1 MKKFLLGSFLF
12 LFVFMSLN
20 ANWISFGGFEGQ
32 GPEIKVLQDRGT
44 SITVE
49 FKLQGY
55 AVEQKDVNGTPCSKI
70 ILPGE
75 VTYLKKGYPELPT
88 ISRNVIIP
96 NNAKMGYR
104 IISVEYET
112 QKVSTVVP
120 SKGNLYRNINPEEV
134 RYTFDAFYKS
144 NTLWPEETVEI
155 SEAFIL
161 RDYRGVSIRFNPF
174 QYNPLKNELRVVKR
188 IVIEVYKSGTDVTN
202 ILHRKNNLI
211 SNEFVGIYK
220 SVFLNFSDTRYDSVS
235 EFAGRM
241 VIICAD
247 AYLSNMNTF
256 VSWKRQKGIDTKMV
270 TVSSIGNNQ
279 TSIKNYIQSEYDA
292 GSLVWVLLV
301 GDGNE
306 VIPATGTV
314 GAASGADADPVYA
327 YTAGGDY
334 YPDIFISRFS
344 SRSGS
349 ATNIDKQVSR
359 SIYYEKTPQTG
370 ADWYHIGL
378 GVASNEGSPPDYERC
393 NWLRDSL
400 LQYTYTNIK
409 DQYQGQG
416 GSTNGI
422 KQDIE
427 AGLSIINYIGH
438 GSTNGW
444 ASVPFGISDVTNLNN
459 PWMLPFV
466 LSVAC
471 VVGDF
476 NGGDCFCEASLT
488 AGTVSEPDG
497 FLVHWGSTINQ
508 SWIPPCIGQ
517 EGAVNHLTHDRYNTA
532 GGIFFNGASYMI
544 EYYGATNSEG
554 VEMAQTWMIFGD
566 ASVQLRT
573 DTPASM
579 TVSHN
584 SVIYFGT
591 TTFDVTVTGV
601 ENALCALF
609 RNDTLYGSAYTNA
622 SGLAAIDINPP
633 LTSSGDVTLT
643 VTAFNKNP
651 YIVDIPVQ
659 AANGPYISYQK
670 GIIDDSGGNGNGRIN
685 PGETIDLTGWAE
697 NLGVDTG
704 YGVYAKMSETDPYI
718 SLSSDSAWF
727 GTISAGDSTSGSP
740 HYIFSVAG
748 NCPDGH
754 TIVFDFTAHDNND
767 SIWVSH
773 PSFAVYSPVLIID
786 NYVVDP
792 TGNQRLDPG
801 ETVDLIVTLKNDG
814 SEDAPSVAGY
824 LFENSSYIN
833 VPDHDGTFGNIPSG
847 GSASNSG
854 DPFVVH
860 ASNSTPIGETVDFF
874 LEVTSGS
881 YIDTLTFQITVGAKH
896 YFVWDFDPNTSSGPA
911 IDAALQACGFSGDY
925 NTSLPIA
932 DLSDYLAVFVCVG
945 IYSNN
950 NIITD
955 GSPEATALVNFVNG
969 GGRMYLEGG
978 DVWYF
983 DPQYNSGYDFGPLF
997 GINPTSDGSSDL
1009 ATVQGQSSTFTTGM
1023 SFSYSGENNWIDHIS
1038 PTGTGFLIFE
1048 NSSPA
1053 YDCGVAHDAG
1063 TYRTV
1068 GVSWEFGGLVDGSP
1082 PSTKEALAD
1091 SIMHFFG
1098 IFVGAEQ
1105 KPANTSNMPLV
1116 YGLSQSYPNPSKQST
1131 VISYQLPR
1139 KGEVSLKIYD
1149 VSGRLVEVMIDR
1161 VEEAGYHNERLDTKG
1176 YASGV
1181 YFYRL
1186 SAGGKTFTR
1195 KMLVVK

>member
-1 MKKFLLGSFLF
+1 MRRFLVFIFPILFISLSLSGSW
-12 LFVFMSLN
+12 VSY
-20 ANWISFGGFEGQ
+20 GGFEGQ
-32 GPEIKVLQDRGT
+32 GPEINVLEDRGT

-49 FKLQGY
+49 FRLRGY
-55 AVEQKDVNGTPCSKI
+55 AVEQEDVNGMPCSKI

-75 VTYLKKGYPELPT
+75 VTYLVKGYPELPT

-96 NNAKMGYR
+96 NNAKMSYR

-112 QKVSTVVP
+112 QKVNTLVP
-120 SKGNLYRNINPEEV
+120 SKGNLYRNINPDDV
-134 RYTFDAFYKS
+134 RYTFDTFYKS
-144 NTLWPEETVEI
+144 NTSWPEETVEI

-161 RDYRGVSIRFNPF
+161 RDYRGVSLRFNPF
-174 QYNPLKNELRVVKR
+174 QYNPLRNEIRVVKS
-188 IVIEVYKSGTDVTN
+188 VVVEVYQSGNSTMNV
-202 ILHRKNNLI
+202 LHRKGNFI
-211 SNEFVGIYK
+211 SNEFIGIYK

-247 AYLSNMNTF
+247 TYLSNMDAF
-256 VSWKRQKGIDTKMV
+256 VSWKRQKGIDTKMI

-279 TSIKNYIQSEYDA
+279 TSIKNYIQSEYNA
-292 GSLVWVLLV
+292 GGLVWVLLV

-306 VIPATGTV
+306 VVPAIGTI
-314 GAASGADADPVYA
+314 GSASGEDADPVYG

-344 SRSGS
+344 SRNGS

-359 SIYYEKTPQTG
+359 SIDYERTPQTG
-370 ADWYHIGL
+370 ANWYHIGL
-378 GVASNEGSPPDYERC
+378 GVASNQGSPPDYERC

-438 GSTNGW
+438 GSTSGW
-444 ASVPFGISDVTNLNN
+444 SSVPFGISDVTSLNN

-466 LSVAC
+466 ISVAC
-471 VVGDF
+471 LVGNF
-476 NGGDCFCEASLT
+476 NGSDCYCEASVT
-488 AGTVSEPDG
+488 AGTASDPDG
-497 FLVHWGSTINQ
+497 FLVHWGSTISQ
-508 SWIPPCIGQ
+508 SWVPPCIGQ

-544 EYYGATNSEG
+544 EYYGATNSDG
-554 VEMAQTWMIFGD
+554 VEMAQTWTIFGD

-622 SGLAAIDINPP
+622 SGFATININPP
-633 LTSSGDVTLT
+633 LTSSGDVKLT
-643 VTAFNKNP
+643 VTAYNKIP

-659 AANGPYISYQK
+659 AASGPYISFQK

-685 PGETIDLTGWAE
+685 PGETIDLSGWAE
-697 NLGVDTG
+697 NLGVDAG
-704 YGVYAKMSETDPYI
+704 YGVYAKMSESDPYI
-718 SLSSDSAWF
+718 SMSDDSSWF
-727 GTISAGDSTSGSP
+727 GTIAAGDSVIGNP
-740 HYIFSVAG
+740 HYGFSVMG

-754 TIVFDFTAHDNND
+754 TILFDFTARDNQD

-773 PSFAVYSPVLIID
+773 PFFVVYSPALIIESF
-786 NYVVDP
+786 VVDP
-792 TGNQRLDPG
+792 AGDQRLDPG
-801 ETVDLIVTLKNDG
+801 ETVDLLVTLKNDG
-814 SEDAPSVAGY
+814 SEDAPSVTGY
-824 LFENSSYIN
+824 LFENSSYISI
-833 VPDHDGTFGNIPSG
+833 PDHDGTFGDIPMG

-860 ASNSTPIGETVDFF
+860 ASSSTPIGETIDFL
-874 LEVTSGS
+874 LEVTSGT

-896 YFVWDFDPNTSSGPA
+896 YFIWDYDANTSSGPA

-925 NTSLPIA
+925 NTSLPITQL
-932 DLSDYLAVFVCVG
+932 DDYLAVFVCVG

-950 NIITD
+950 NIITV
-955 GSPEATALVNFVNG
+955 GSPEATALVDFLNT
-969 GGRMYLEGG
+969 GGRVYLEGG

-983 DPQYNSGYDFGPLF
+983 DPQYENGYDFGPLF
-997 GINPTSDGSSDL
+997 GINATSDGSSDL

-1023 SFSYSGENNWIDHIS
+1023 NFSYSGENNWIDHIS
-1038 PTGTGFLIFE
+1038 ATGSGFLVFA
-1048 NSSPA
+1048 NSSPS
-1053 YDCGVAHDAG
+1053 YDCGVANDAG
-1063 TYRTV
+1063 SYRTV

-1098 IFVGAEQ
+1098 IFVGVEEEPVNSSSLP
-1105 KPANTSNMPLV
+1105 KV
-1116 YGLSQSYPNPSKQST
+1116 YGLSQSYPNPSSRDVT
-1131 VISYQLPR
+1131 IRYQLPR
-1139 KGEVSLKIYD
+1139 KGNVSLKVYD
-1149 VSGRLVEVMIDR
+1149 VSGRLIEVLTDG
-1161 VEEAGYHNERLDTKG
+1161 VEEAGYHSESLDTKG

-1186 SAGGKTFTR
+1186 KAGDKTFTR
-1195 KMLVVK
+1195 KMLVVR